1 MNSSHEV
8 IAIKLL
14 PLLPSCWYAELL
26 LRSQGLIGR
35 IGPDPYTVIAQS
47 FQLFEGLGLH
57 LENAL
62 NDHFFF
68 DFL

>member
-35 IGPDPYTVIAQS
+35 IGPDPYTVIA
-47 FQLFEGLGLH
+47 
-57 LENAL
+57 
-62 NDHFFF
+62 
-68 DFL
+68 